1 MEAQVRS
8 DQTKPPPSADGAS
21 SREERAGRA
30 QPHVLWVDDDDPD
43 RFVYERDLLERHGW
57 KVTWARDVEEAAN
70 ALHRE
75 HFDAMILDQMI
86 AGNGVEEQSVIW
98 AGCHLLR
105 WLRGVD
111 PPPSRRRGEGT
122 WPALQNISPNAVN
135 KQVPVAILS
144 AYHDKDVLQQTQ
156 SASEQDRKAP
166 FLGKPVKEQELLAF
180 LQRVRPDPKLS

>member
-1 MEAQVRS
+1 MEAEVRS
-8 DQTKPPPSADGAS
+8 EPMNAKADEGAPGS
-21 SREERAGRA
+21 EQRAEAR
-30 QPHVLWVDDDDPD
+30 PHVLWVDDDDPE
-43 RFVYERDLLERHGW
+43 RFVYERDLLDRHGW
-57 KVTWARDVEEAAN
+57 KVTWARDVAEAAK

-75 HFDAMILDQMI
+75 RFDAMILDQMI
-86 AGNGVEEQSVIW
+86 AGNGAEEQSVIW

-122 WPALQNISPNAVN
+122 WPALQNISPDAANRH
-135 KQVPVAILS
+135 VPVAILS